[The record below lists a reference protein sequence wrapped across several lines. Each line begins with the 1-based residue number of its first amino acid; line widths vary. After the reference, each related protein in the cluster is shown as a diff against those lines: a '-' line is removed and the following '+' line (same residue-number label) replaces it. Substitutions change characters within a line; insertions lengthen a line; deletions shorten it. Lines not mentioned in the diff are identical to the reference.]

1 MISLGPPPSTCT
13 GSRVVASIPFVGE
26 IGTAL
31 PFGRR
36 ALSLLGGTVTVSKEV
51 KKSKN
56 QFDESKIV
64 IPVGV
69 TPQNL
74 ANYNLYAMLG
84 FSPEWADSCDQVAI
98 KKAYSKAVLMYHPDK
113 VRRGM

>member
-13 GSRVVASIPFVGE
+13 CSRIVASIPLVGE

-36 ALSLLGGTVTVSKEV
+36 ALSLLGGTVTATREV

-64 IPVGV
+64 IPAGV

-74 ANYNLYAMLG
+74 GNYNLYAIIG
-84 FSPEWADSCDQVAI
+84 FSADMADSCDQVAI

-113 VRRGM
+113 VK